1 MFVVVFLQF
10 MEQGAFVFA
19 GVDVVETPV
28 HQIVG
33 DVADSYPNVEE
44 GKQDGILEI
53 EDLAQKFVE
62 EGEQEESLDYGQNG
76 GMDQSIAE

>member
-19 GVDVVETPV
+19 GVDVMKTPM

-33 DVADSYPNVEE
+33 NVANSYSNVEE
-44 GKQDGILEI
+44 GEQDGVFKI
-53 EDLAQKFVE
+53 EDFAQKFVE
-62 EGEQEESLDYGQNG
+62 EGE
-76 GMDQSIAE
+76 